1 MEKITDRFQQ
11 ALLSMDRLEAQS
23 ILDNLAPQED
33 TMQYVEKL
41 VVPVL
46 ERIGDLWEQGQ
57 LPLAQIYMSGRIC
70 EELIDQYLPPAS
82 PQRISQPNIA
92 IAILDDYHTLGK
104 FIIHSTLRASGIEI
118 QDFGTLD
125 TEALILKVIEN
136 DIKILL
142 ISVLMFSSANHIQEL
157 CKRLKQEHPT
167 TRVIVGGAPFRFD
180 SHLYQQVGADAVG
193 TNTAEAIRE
202 TFKMIEALT

>member
-57 LPLAQIYMSGRIC
+57 LPLAQIYMRALC
-70 EELIDQYLPPAS
+70 RCTCCDN
-82 PQRISQPNIA
+82 ISA
-92 IAILDDYHTLGK
+92 
-104 FIIHSTLRASGIEI
+104 
-118 QDFGTLD
+118 
-125 TEALILKVIEN
+125 
-136 DIKILL
+136 
-142 ISVLMFSSANHIQEL
+142 
-157 CKRLKQEHPT
+157 
-167 TRVIVGGAPFRFD
+167 
-180 SHLYQQVGADAVG
+180 
-193 TNTAEAIRE
+193 
-202 TFKMIEALT
+202 